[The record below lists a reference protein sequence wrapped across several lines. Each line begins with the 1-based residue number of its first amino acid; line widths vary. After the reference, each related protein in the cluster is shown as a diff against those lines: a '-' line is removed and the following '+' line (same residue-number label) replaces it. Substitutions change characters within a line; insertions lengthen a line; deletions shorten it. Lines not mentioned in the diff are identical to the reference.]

1 MKVKRWI
8 YILLGVV
15 CTSLGAIGV
24 VIPGLPTTPLLLAAS
39 WFFYRSSPR
48 LQERL
53 LGSSLAI
60 YIRRYQ
66 EQGGMRPRTKA
77 WVVCFMTAMVCCSIL
92 LFIHNT
98 IVDWIVG
105 IAGVVGCVVVI
116 FFVPTAK
123 REEKG
128 E

>member
-15 CTSLGAIGV
+15 CASLGAIGV

-53 LGSSLAI
+53 LGSSLGI

-66 EQGGMRPRTKA
+66 EQGGMRPCTKA
-77 WVVCFMTAMVCCSIL
+77 WVVCFMAAMVCCSIV
-92 LFIHNT
+92 LFIPNP

-116 FFVPTAK
+116 FCVPTAK
-123 REEKG
+123 
-128 E
+128 

>member
-15 CTSLGAIGV
+15 CASLGAIGV

-53 LGSSLAI
+53 LASSLGI

-77 WVVCFMTAMVCCSIL
+77 WVVCFMAAMVCCSML
-92 LFIHNT
+92 FFIHNVV
-98 IVDWIVG
+98 VDWIVG

-116 FFVPTAK
+116 FCVPTAK
-123 REEKG
+123 
-128 E
+128 